1 MALHDL
7 SYQHYDGLH
16 KGIWSRRW
24 VIASN
29 SLKGCLNSK
38 WMRHIITMCWGLCL
52 TQAFI
57 LFMIGQLLVKDSVI
71 VNWVGNAGTHV
82 QTFVSSLTTWL
93 AQHPEISVRTTQNLL
108 FYFFSMTI
116 LETLSLVAIAL
127 AIPHLICRDLSSN
140 AIIIY
145 SSKAVTRFDY
155 FLGKFMAIMCLL
167 FLTWLGPVIV
177 SWFVGNLL
185 APNWGFFWHSKVPLA
200 HSFLYITIGMV
211 FLSLL
216 AMGVSSTAIR
226 EKFSVSNW
234 IALWLIGNALVD
246 IGRHTKPWLKFLSF
260 RYDLDQVGR
269 YLFDMSHELQIAQ
282 DNVPLFGQVFQSL
295 RKSQSFLW
303 DQPDLT
309 GAIFAMSIM
318 LIIATS
324 IVYMKVKPE

>member
-1 MALHDL
+1 MALHDTR
-7 SYQHYDGLH
+7 YKHYDGLH
-16 KGIWSRRW
+16 LGIWSRRW
-24 VIASN
+24 AIASN

-38 WMRHIITMCWGLCL
+38 WMRHIITACWGLCL
-52 TQAFI
+52 TQACI
-57 LFMIGQLLVKDSVI
+57 LFMIGQLLVKDSMI
-71 VNWVGNAGTHV
+71 VSWVANAGSHV
-82 QTFVSSLTTWL
+82 QTFVGGLTNWL

-108 FYFFSMTI
+108 FYFFSMTV

-145 SSKAVTRFDY
+145 SSKAVSRFDY

-167 FLTWLGPVIV
+167 TLTWLGPVVV

-200 HSFLYITIGMV
+200 RSFIYIVIGMT

-234 IALWLIGNALVD
+234 ICLWLVGNAFVD
-246 IGRHTKPWLKFLSF
+246 IGSHTKPWLKYLSF
-260 RYDLDQVGR
+260 RYDLDQIGR
-269 YLFDMSHELQIAQ
+269 FMFNMSQELKTVQ
-282 DNVPLFGQVFQSL
+282 DNIPIFGELVGNL
-295 RKSQSFLW
+295 RRSQRFLW
-303 DQPDLT
+303 DKPDIA
-309 GAIFAMSIM
+309 GAIIAMMI
-318 LIIATS
+318 LLLLAGTVI
-324 IVYMKVKPE
+324 YMKVKPE